1 MEISRAA
8 VAPLQ
13 FTPASRPVGAPS
25 AKPTSPAVRAQGDKV
40 HFSTQRGAIP
50 AARIT
55 FADVPAPASQVASAA
70 QSPAQFGTAVRVDS
84 DHRTEYKR
92 LLGVLNL
99 TPHQERLIQA
109 AEDKAFS
116 RFMSGSYAP
125 ERGSLQA
132 KIAQG
137 MTETYNPGYLAHGPE
152 MNVTE
157 EEKKQIMKSLQ
168 QYGEELAAI
177 GIMGRNRKELERY
190 LEDKLFITV
199 FDRDKDAF
207 EDYFRDGFKDF
218 VNDSFGSNSPDNDL
232 VQNQATNHASK
243 EGLVAVKDQPQDD
256 YKVRYFRPRVSLRAR
271 GTDFENWS
279 VKPGVDLVRLNGPA
293 ETEVRV
299 VASTGVKFSG
309 EVHGAEAEIYARRIV
324 NHKPGEYGDLKD
336 NVFIEGRTKY
346 AIHDQ
351 QLQTTVGVRK
361 QISPDSSAGVYA
373 LYSKTF
379 AGDRPEDLGLGV
391 NYQKRFD

>member
-1 MEISRAA
+1 MEVSRVA
-8 VAPLQ
+8 VSPVQ
-13 FTPASRPVGAPS
+13 FTPASRPVGAS
-25 AKPTSPAVRAQGDKV
+25 AMTQTLPTPPQGDKV
-40 HFSTQRGAIP
+40 HFSARRGAIP

-55 FADVPAPASQVASAA
+55 FTNVPVAAAQAAPPASDS
-70 QSPAQFGTAVRVDS
+70 QFGTAVRVDS
-84 DHRTEYKR
+84 NNRTEYKR
-92 LLGVLNL
+92 LLGMLNL

-168 QYGEELAAI
+168 QYGEELASI

-207 EDYFRDGFKDF
+207 EDYFKDGFKDF
-218 VNDSFGSNSPDNDL
+218 VNDSFGSNSVHNDMI
-232 VQNQATNHASK
+232 QNQSANHSSK
-243 EGLVAVKDQPQDD
+243 EGLVSVKDQNQPDD
-256 YKVRYFRPRVSLRAR
+256 YKVRYLRPRVSLRAR

-299 VASTGVKFSG
+299 VASAGVKFSG
-309 EVHGAEAEIYARRIV
+309 EVHGAEAEVYARRIV
-324 NHKPGEYGDLKD
+324 NYKPGEYGGLKD

-346 AIHDQ
+346 AIQDQ